1 MKKLTSKLTN
11 SQWIVIDQEDNT
23 TRFQST
29 DKSVILNIQ
38 QTGKDEYDVAVY
50 EEPYFPEYYEGESL
64 ENIISDFC

>member
-11 SQWIVIDQEDNT
+11 SQWIVIEQEDNT

-38 QTGKDEYDVAVY
+38 QTGNDEYDVAVY

>member
-11 SQWIVIDQEDNT
+11 SQWIVIEQEDDT

>member
-38 QTGKDEYDVAVY
+38 QTGNDEYDVAVY